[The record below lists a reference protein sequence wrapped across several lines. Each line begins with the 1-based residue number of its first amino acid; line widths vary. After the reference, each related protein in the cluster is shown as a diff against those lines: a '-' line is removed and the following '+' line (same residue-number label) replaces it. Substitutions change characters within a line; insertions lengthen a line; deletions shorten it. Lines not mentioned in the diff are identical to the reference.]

1 MQDEGRHPVR
11 KHADTNVALY
21 LGLYLILLSFFI
33 MLNVISHVSDHRV
46 KATVDSLQSTFATE
60 TQSEG
65 RIESLAILYGP
76 GSISEAFQNALFE
89 LLQAAIPHARV
100 QSFDNGNVLQV
111 RVPMADVFYEGEPR
125 VLPQVTGLLDR
136 VSDLLVT
143 RGTEVREVVF
153 SIGLGGG
160 PSDGEE
166 RMGILRAGV
175 LARTVVSHGVPERLI
190 ATGIGDQSGND
201 LVIEFRMG
209 SPPQIGTVPID
220 AGRGR

>member
-33 MLNVISHVSDHRV
+33 MLNVISHVSDKRV

-166 RMGILRAGV
+166 RMGVLRAGV

-190 ATGIGDQSGND
+190 ATGIGDQSDND

-209 SPPQIGTVPID
+209 SPPQIGTVPTD